1 MCKPSNQFWCFV
13 YTGCPGP
20 ARSPWLNYVNVH
32 ETQSRPRLP
41 VDLLWT
47 CNWILNSHLRELSPR
62 FSAGVLLSNLTYP
75 DGDKLTRQLSE
86 CSRYFLSRY
95 WSIRI
100 GNSSWTSS
108 RICTR
113 VMVSWTLKPHNYI
126 TGGSK
131 PLLFENVKPMQ
142 NPVSVSSLFGTDCI
156 ELVKLKNIKYLE

>member
-32 ETQSRPRLP
+32 EPQSRPRLP

-100 GNSSWTSS
+100 GNSSGTFS
-108 RICTR
+108 RICKR
-113 VMVSWTLKPHNYI
+113 VGFSEHWNHTIRWEGDQKLYCLRKRQTDAKPW
-126 TGGSK
+126 K
-131 PLLFENVKPMQ
+131 CF
-142 NPVSVSSLFGTDCI
+142 
-156 ELVKLKNIKYLE
+156 